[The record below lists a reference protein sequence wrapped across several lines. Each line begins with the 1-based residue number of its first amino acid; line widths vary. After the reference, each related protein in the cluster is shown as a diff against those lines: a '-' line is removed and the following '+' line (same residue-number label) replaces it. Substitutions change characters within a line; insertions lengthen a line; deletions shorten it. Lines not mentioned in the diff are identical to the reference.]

1 MQPPTHVDA
10 ADFAWLLAAWGG
22 GDHGA
27 WSNLVLMIQADLRR
41 LARRAGTPDRDVDEG
56 DAMGR
61 GKVENPV
68 APVMRSLHAAR
79 NGRPVQQGYVGF
91 FAFAAARGAMSHAA
105 LERCQMEPLLRYY
118 PGSFR
123 SSILLACASA
133 APCSNACCSSS
144 P

>member
-10 ADFAWLLAAWGG
+10 ADFAWLLAASGG

-79 NGRPVQQGYVGF
+79 NSRPVQQGYVGF
-91 FAFAAARGAMSHAA
+91 LRSPHREELCPTRRSNDARWN
-105 LERCQMEPLLRYY
+105 RC
-118 PGSFR
+118 
-123 SSILLACASA
+123 
-133 APCSNACCSSS
+133 
-144 P
+144 